1 MKWKK
6 TLTKKKVFGGVFNAK
21 WNQNHLIVRQYATQ
35 EESETGQERNTG
47 ERNTRRKERRKEGR
61 KERKARKEG
70 RHEGKT
76 RREGKVGR
84 KEGETY

>member
-47 ERNTRRKERRKEGR
+47 ERNTRRKSLSMGRRVFF
-61 KERKARKEG
+61 
-70 RHEGKT
+70 
-76 RREGKVGR
+76 RETG
-84 KEGETY
+84 

>member
-1 MKWKK
+1 MHRPLLENPTIIWIVMKWKK

-47 ERNTRRKERRKEGR
+47 ERNTRRKSLSMGRRVFF
-61 KERKARKEG
+61 
-70 RHEGKT
+70 
-76 RREGKVGR
+76 RETG
-84 KEGETY
+84 